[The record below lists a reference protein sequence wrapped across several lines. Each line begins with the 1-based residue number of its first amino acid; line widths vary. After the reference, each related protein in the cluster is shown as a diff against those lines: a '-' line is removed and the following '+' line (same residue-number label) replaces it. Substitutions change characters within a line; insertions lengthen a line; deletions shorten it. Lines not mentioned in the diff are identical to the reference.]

1 MDPSARRFLVAAF
14 IIATAAVTGVVL
26 FAYSSK
32 NSVSYGQQCSGA
44 FCWGYRLDQ
53 SRFVPKTS
61 LTIWSSSG
69 LKLEYNLPPGV
80 IVPVD
85 QDRWLGN
92 GRAIYLNFRIQ
103 RARNSKE
110 FGDHVRVVYDFQ
122 RGTMNVASPLAL
134 WRNGDPRSPD
144 AGHNWL
150 TDDQFDAVLIQIDP
164 TM

>member
-1 MDPSARRFLVAAF
+1 MAF

-53 SRFVPKTS
+53 ARFVARTS

-69 LKLEYNLPPGV
+69 LKLEYSLPPGV

-103 RARNSKE
+103 RAANSKE
-110 FGDHVRVVYDFQ
+110 PGDHVRIVYDFQ
-122 RGTMNVASPLAL
+122 RGTMHVASPLTL

-144 AGHNWL
+144 ARPNWL
-150 TDDQFDAVLIQIDP
+150 TDDQFDGVLIQIDP